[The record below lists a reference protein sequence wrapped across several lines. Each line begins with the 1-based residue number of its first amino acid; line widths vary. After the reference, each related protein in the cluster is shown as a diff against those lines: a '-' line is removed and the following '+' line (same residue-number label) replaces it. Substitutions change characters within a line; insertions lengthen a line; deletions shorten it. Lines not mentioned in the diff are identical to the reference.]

1 MSNVGNFNNGSWVVE
16 VSYIIQYWLIS
27 LSKLDQSP
35 GSKIG
40 LACWI
45 PKIPK
50 KQLLDILA
58 VISYKVAKVLR
69 SGWMQL
75 AFVFFVL
82 NYDSCSCRLLFLF
95 LLINVSLT
103 LSSHYCWTHVCWS
116 GGLSQVSDMLFSKS
130 DGTQTQASLWY
141 GPSSS
146 LYFFCF
152 LSFALCSFGNIF
164 CKSCTLEV

>member
-1 MSNVGNFNNGSWVVE
+1 MSGGGFLYYSILIDFFVKARSITWV
-16 VSYIIQYWLIS
+16 
-27 LSKLDQSP
+27 KNR
-35 GSKIG
+35 
-40 LACWI
+40 ACVLNTQ
-45 PKIPK
+45 IPK

-58 VISYKVAKVLR
+58 VVSYKVAKVLR

-82 NYDSCSCRLLFLF
+82 NYDSCSCRLLFL
-95 LLINVSLT
+95 LINVSLT

-116 GGLSQVSDMLFSKS
+116 GGLSQVSDILFSKS